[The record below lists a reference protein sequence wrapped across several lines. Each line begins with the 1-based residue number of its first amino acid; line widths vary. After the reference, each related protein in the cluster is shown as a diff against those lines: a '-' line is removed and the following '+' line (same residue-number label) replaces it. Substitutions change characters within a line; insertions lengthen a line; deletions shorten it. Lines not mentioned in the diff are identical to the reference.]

1 MIFRPDWV
9 SGVRPSTK
17 SLKIWLPETINHMI
31 VNDFIERPHLD
42 TATRPLTAPFRSAL
56 MVRYL
61 TGHAMTLGSSLTTPP
76 PTLPEAEALHL
87 AEIHFGLTG
96 TLGSLTSE
104 RDLNYRLSTPDAT
117 CVLKLAN
124 PAEPPEVTRFQ
135 TLALLHLERTNLPV
149 PRVIRTLQGE
159 AEVATPHGILRLLSW
174 LDGHPQHLTA
184 RTPAQAA
191 AMGRIA
197 ARLTLGL
204 RGFSHPA
211 ATHVLQ
217 WDIKQATAL
226 RPLLPFIADDLR
238 PLATDTLDRF
248 DRDIAPHLAT
258 LRAQVVHN
266 DLNPHNV
273 LVDARD
279 PACIT
284 GILDFGDMV
293 ETPLIC
299 DAAVTA
305 SYQID
310 PANPRA
316 SLQTFAAAYHSVLPL
331 TRREAD
337 LLPDLTA
344 TRMLTTLAIASA
356 RAASY
361 PDNAAY
367 ILRNV
372 PAAAAGLLALAN
384 TPRIP
389 LELP

>member
-1 MIFRPDWV
+1 
-9 SGVRPSTK
+9 
-17 SLKIWLPETINHMI
+17 
-31 VNDFIERPHLD
+31 
-42 TATRPLTAPFRSAL
+42 
-56 MVRYL
+56 
-61 TGHAMTLGSSLTTPP
+61 MTLGSSLTTPP

-87 AEIHFGLTG
+87 AEIYFGLSG

-117 CVLKLAN
+117 WVLKLAN

-174 LDGHPQHLTA
+174 LDGHPQHLTP

-226 RPLLPFIADDLR
+226 RPLLPFISDALR

-293 ETPLIC
+293 KTPLIC

-331 TRREAD
+331 TRHEAD

-356 RAASY
+356 RAARY
-361 PDNAAY
+361 PGNAAY